1 MEEQNTKLSIYLTK
15 ENLFVRKND
24 QLQQ

>member
-15 ENLFVRKND
+15 LFVRKKD